1 MCQIPI
7 LGLPTL
13 YFPTFLL
20 LLFRGLSPKQK
31 DSNSRKRKNNRTRN
45 PSRVN
50 KKERRLLQILFFAI
64 PTKPMKNLTK
74 NKKIA
79 IKALLVIKHK
89 GKLLLNKGRDS
100 VKKETFYRFVG
111 GSVKFG
117 ETAEKAIRREIREE
131 LNSEIENLE
140 FLKVVENIFT
150 YEGEKCHEI
159 IFLYQGDLAN
169 KDIYQKE
176 KIPID
181 VNGFPA
187 EWVPISDILEGKII
201 LYPTFNYK
209 ELF

>member
-1 MCQIPI
+1 
-7 LGLPTL
+7 
-13 YFPTFLL
+13 
-20 LLFRGLSPKQK
+20 
-31 DSNSRKRKNNRTRN
+31 
-45 PSRVN
+45 
-50 KKERRLLQILFFAI
+50 
-64 PTKPMKNLTK
+64 MKNLTK

-89 GKLLLNKGRDS
+89 GKLLLNKGQDS

-117 ETAEKAIRREIREE
+117 ETAEKALRREIKEE
-131 LNSEIENLE
+131 LNSEIENLK
-140 FLKVVENIFT
+140 FLRVIENIFT

-187 EWVPISDILEGKII
+187 EWVSISDILEGKII

-209 ELF
+209 QLFPEKENFKTSQ